1 MSSENRWTLE
11 RVLFVMAGTVTIV
24 SAILAALVSPWFL
37 ILTAFVG
44 ASQLM
49 YATVGDCP
57 SSFVIRRVFN
67 LQGCAR

>member
-1 MSSENRWTLE
+1 MSSENRWPLE

-24 SAILAALVSPWFL
+24 SVILAALVSPWFL

-49 YATVGDCP
+49 DATVGDCP
-57 SSFVIRRVFN
+57 S
-67 LQGCAR
+67 

>member
-1 MSSENRWTLE
+1 MSSENRWPLE

-44 ASQLM
+44 A
-49 YATVGDCP
+49 
-57 SSFVIRRVFN
+57 
-67 LQGCAR
+67 